1 MIHEIVDLTDFVK
14 EQDAHI
20 KARRL
25 NELLVPEEAIYIPAS
40 IEVQRQIGL

>member
-14 EQDAHI
+14 EQAAHI